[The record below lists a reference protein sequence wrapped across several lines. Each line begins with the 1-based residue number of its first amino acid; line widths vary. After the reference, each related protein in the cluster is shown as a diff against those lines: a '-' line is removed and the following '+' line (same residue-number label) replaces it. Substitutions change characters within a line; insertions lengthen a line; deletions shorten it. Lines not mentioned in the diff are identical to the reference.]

1 MAIRMRGGGVGRR
14 GRPIANAKL
23 MEQLRVMQA
32 RLEAMELGRHR
43 EIDLGGVNDPE
54 EEGSEQEEEVAP

>member
-32 RLEAMELGRHR
+32 RLEAMELVRHR
-43 EIDLGGVNDPE
+43 EPDLGDVSDPK
-54 EEGSEQEEEVAP
+54 EEGNE